1 MESISLYYD
10 AFIFDMDGTLVNSEP
25 LKGQA
30 LALTCKD
37 YGSIVDY
44 CIYQHVMGMK
54 WENVVQY
61 FFKIGGIEPDVQ
73 EFNDKFKE
81 HYQSLLSHKLSINKG
96 VVELLKQLKSSGK
109 QCAVV
114 TSAQQWMANQ
124 ILKDCKLEHLF
135 DLVIA
140 KEDVSMHKPDPEAY
154 LLALSRLNVTADKA
168 IIFED
173 SAPGLQAG
181 LASGCEVI
189 AFRHSFNI
197 NNDFSRALEIIDDFS
212 VVS

>member
-1 MESISLYYD
+1 MEPINLYYD

-44 CIYQHVMGMK
+44 RIYQNVMGMK

-61 FFKIGGIEPDVQ
+61 FFKIGGIEPEIQ
-73 EFNDKFKE
+73 EFNDKFRE
-81 HYQSLLSHKLSINKG
+81 NYQLLLSQKLSINKG
-96 VVELLKQLKSSGK
+96 VISLLKQLKSSGK

-124 ILKDCKLEHLF
+124 ILKACKLDRLF

-140 KEDVSMHKPDPEAY
+140 KEHVSMHKPDPEAY
-154 LLALSRLNVTADKA
+154 LLALSRLNVTSDKA

-173 SAPGLQAG
+173 STPGLKAG

-189 AFRHSFNI
+189 AFQHSFNI
-197 NNDFSRALEIIDDFS
+197 NNDFSGALKVIDDFS
-212 VVS
+212 IVS

>member
-1 MESISLYYD
+1 MEPINLYYD

-44 CIYQHVMGMK
+44 RIYQNVMGMK
-54 WENVVQY
+54 WEKVVQY
-61 FFKIGGIEPDVQ
+61 FFKIGGIEPERQ
-73 EFNDKFKE
+73 EFNEKFKE
-81 HYQSLLSHKLSINKG
+81 HYQLLLSQRLSISKG
-96 VVELLKQLKSSGK
+96 VIGLLQQLKFSGK
-109 QCAVV
+109 RCAVV
-114 TSAQQWMANQ
+114 TSAQQWMASQ
-124 ILKDCKLEHLF
+124 ILEACKLEHLF

-140 KEDVSMHKPDPEAY
+140 KEHVSMHKPDPEAY
-154 LLALSRLNVTADKA
+154 LLALSRLNVTASKT

-189 AFRHSFNI
+189 AFQHSFNI
-197 NNDFSRALEIIDDFS
+197 NNDFSGALKIIDDFS
-212 VVS
+212 LVS

>member
-1 MESISLYYD
+1 METIKLYYD

-37 YGSIVDY
+37 YGSIVDHR
-44 CIYQHVMGMK
+44 IYQNVMGMK

-61 FFKIGGIEPDVQ
+61 FFKVGEIEPERQ

-81 HYQSLLSHKLSINKG
+81 HYQLLLSQRLSINKG
-96 VVELLKQLKSSGK
+96 VVGLLQQLKSSGK
-109 QCAVV
+109 RCAVV

-124 ILKDCKLEHLF
+124 ILEACKLEHLF

-140 KEDVSMHKPDPEAY
+140 KEHVSMHKPDPEAY
-154 LLALSRLNVTADKA
+154 LLALSRLNVTASKT

-189 AFRHSFNI
+189 AFQHSFNI
-197 NNDFSRALEIIDDFS
+197 NNDFSGALKIIDDFS
-212 VVS
+212 LVS